1 MYYKFNVIGNKG
13 TTKRAILSSYKL
25 LRIARTLRHDIILLD
40 AITAYRGKYCDV
52 HRQLFSQDLCEIH
65 KNYFP
70 RYTPFGSSFSVP
82 KGRYSLTRAFL
93 HSSGVVV
100 NSRSLVVDLIFSH
113 LSDRR
118 DLTVIVN
125 YESLITYDADAAIV

>member
-82 KGRYSLTRAFL
+82 KGRYSLTRASL
-93 HSSGVVV
+93 HSNHPVSW
-100 NSRSLVVDLIFSH
+100 SIPDRSWSISSSPIYRTGERLNGN
-113 LSDRR
+113 R
-118 DLTVIVN
+118 
-125 YESLITYDADAAIV
+125 